1 MKTITSIV
9 LSAFLFAIPFQT
21 SGATTDKNTFEV
33 SDNIFEAVKN
43 IDITSLNILLSGG
56 ADVDSVNQDG
66 ETPLM
71 IASEIGNMRM
81 LNILLVH
88 NPDVNMKNQNGMTAL
103 MIAAENGQLFV
114 VDRLVQEGAK
124 TDIKNNRGETAVEL
138 AAKNGHKEVLEL
150 LNGKEVAGFSR

>member
-56 ADVDSVNQDG
+56 ADVDSVNQGG